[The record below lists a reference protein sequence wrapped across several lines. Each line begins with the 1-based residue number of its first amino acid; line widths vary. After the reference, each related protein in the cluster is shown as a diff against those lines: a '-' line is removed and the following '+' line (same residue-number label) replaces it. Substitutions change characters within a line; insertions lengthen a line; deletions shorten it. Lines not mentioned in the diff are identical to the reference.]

1 MALTIR
7 DEERLQGVH
16 PDLVRVVRRASFG
29 PVKFIVTEGL
39 RSVERQAK
47 LIREGKSQIKD
58 PKNGRHVQGRAVD
71 LAVVVNGQVVWNAN
85 SYLQLSEQMKNAAL
99 AEGVKI
105 IWGGDWMY
113 FKDGPHFELH
123 SSVA

>member
-1 MALTIR
+1 MPLTAR
-7 DEERLQGVH
+7 DEQRLTGVH
-16 PDLVRVVRRASFG
+16 EALVRVVRRASAG

-39 RSVERQAK
+39 RSVERQAQ

-85 SYLQLSEQMKNAAL
+85 SYVLL
-99 AEGVKI
+99 AEQVKAAAKAESVQI
-105 IWGGDWMY
+105 IWGGDWVS